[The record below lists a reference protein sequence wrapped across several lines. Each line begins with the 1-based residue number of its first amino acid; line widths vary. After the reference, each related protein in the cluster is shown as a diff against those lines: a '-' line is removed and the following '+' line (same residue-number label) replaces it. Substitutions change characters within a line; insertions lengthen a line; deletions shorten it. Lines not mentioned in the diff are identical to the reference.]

1 MAEWEHEKHS
11 ASLYYITVIDNPD
24 HRSVNAAFSAL
35 IRRHESLRTTF
46 QDSSGM
52 LQQVIHDAETFPFE
66 VEHYDLSDTV
76 DQSGRLAIIKAE
88 FIHSKFDLT
97 KGPLMRAI
105 LVKTDTV
112 RHLLGFSIDHIVSDA
127 MSMEILKKDFSAFYH
142 ASVNSLSLELPALN
156 FQIKDYALWERDY
169 NQGRSGQENLQ
180 YWKAELSEDLT
191 DFSICENE
199 FPGSSPMHGSPG
211 GGVFDFFIDNAQLEQ
226 IKARYG
232 SVSFFM
238 IASLFAWLAEVS
250 GQRKIILAIPFS
262 SRNGAY
268 LENVVGYLMSAV
280 YLRLDVSKAGTFEAL
295 LAFVVDKYS
304 QALSR
309 IHYSR
314 MGLDADIDRYCAAF
328 LNNVSIIQNADDFD
342 NTLLRNADVDEAP
355 YYPIRFDISSY
366 ANGWLVSCYYRKSL
380 FKGANGSGL
389 FMKLSAMIDQLIS
402 CAVQKLPA

>member
-11 ASLYYITVIDNPD
+11 ASLCYMAVIDNPD
-24 HRSVNAAFSAL
+24 HRSINAAFSAL

-46 QDSSGM
+46 KDSSGT

-66 VEHYDLSDTV
+66 VEHYDLSDSV
-76 DQSGRLAIIKAE
+76 DQSGRLAIIQAE
-88 FIHSKFDLT
+88 FIQSRFDLT
-97 KGPLMRAI
+97 KGPLIKAI
-105 LVKTDTV
+105 LIKTNTV
-112 RHLLGFSIDHIVSDA
+112 RHLLGFAIDHIVSDA
-127 MSMEILKKDFSAFYH
+127 MSMEILKKEFSAFYH
-142 ASVNSLSLELPALN
+142 AGVNGLSLDLPALN

-169 NQGRSGQENLQ
+169 NQGLSGQENLQ
-180 YWKAELSEDLT
+180 YWKAELSEDLKE
-191 DFSICENE
+191 FCICENE
-199 FPGSSPMHGSPG
+199 FASSSQIQGFAG
-211 GGVFDFFIDNAQLEQ
+211 GGVFDFFIDNVQLEQ
-226 IKARYG
+226 IRARYG

-238 IASLFAWLAEVS
+238 IASLFTWLSEVS

-262 SRNGAY
+262 SRNGAH

-280 YLRLDVSKAGTFEAL
+280 YLRLDVGKAGTFEAL

-314 MGLDADIDRYCAAF
+314 MGLDVDIDLYCAAF
-328 LNNVSIIQNADDFD
+328 LNNVSIIQNDDDFD
-342 NTLLRNADVDEAP
+342 NALLRNADVDEAP

-380 FKGANGSGL
+380 FKGANGSGS

-402 CAVQKLPA
+402 CAV